1 MVILL
6 VMNHLKTKHQ
16 KILLQKKNMKYG
28 VANFVTKNLTI
39 NINVKNTKKNIVK
52 IDLVIYVVKKDIVK
66 LTVGIYKN

>member
-1 MVILL
+1 
-6 VMNHLKTKHQ
+6 
-16 KILLQKKNMKYG
+16 MKYG
-28 VANFVTKNLTI
+28 VANFVTENLTI